1 MPSERS
7 PYKIGGT
14 GLIMTSSLRER
25 QPAVFR
31 TAGCQKLLKLRIVPP
46 RVSRSEGKRASIC
59 AGDMNG
65 LQQTSLGGS
74 KMKEK
79 PARPGPRPPADGEV
93 RGRASDPAFR
103 RVRARLAAQALHAK
117 RPNLAS
123 EAGRKGGLST
133 SRRYHLGEKAWA
145 TAMSLKRWHKS
156 PFNYASRAPKAGS
169 GADTDGTVEP
179 DPATAPPPDTNSGE
193 KT

>member
-1 MPSERS
+1 MSFDRSTPEPSES
-7 PYKIGGT
+7 D
-14 GLIMTSSLRER
+14 R
-25 QPAVFR
+25 QP
-31 TAGCQKLLKLRIVPP
+31 LR
-46 RVSRSEGKRASIC
+46 G
-59 AGDMNG
+59 
-65 LQQTSLGGS
+65 Q
-74 KMKEK
+74 
-79 PARPGPRPPADGEV
+79 
-93 RGRASDPAFR
+93 ASDPAFR

-123 EAGRKGGLST
+123 EAGRKGGLTT

-145 TAMSLKRWHKS
+145 TAMSLRRWHKS

-193 KT
+193 NT